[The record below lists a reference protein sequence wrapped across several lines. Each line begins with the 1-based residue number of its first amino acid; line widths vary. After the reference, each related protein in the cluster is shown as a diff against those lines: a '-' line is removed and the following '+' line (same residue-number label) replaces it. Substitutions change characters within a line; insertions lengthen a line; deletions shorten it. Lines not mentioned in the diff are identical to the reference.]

1 MRPRCTSFS
10 SLSILAIALGADSI
24 AQGQSMEPRLY
35 SNAPVGLNFLINTFA
50 YQTGS
55 VLVDTSLPI
64 SNVSATV
71 DTAAVAYSRAI
82 DCWGDSGSVQLALP
96 YAHATA
102 SGDVFEQS
110 RSVTRDG
117 LGDLALRFAVNL
129 YGAPAV
135 DLKQFANYQQDVII
149 GVSLQVTAPS
159 GQYDAAK
166 LVNIGTNRWSFLPQ
180 AGMSKAVG
188 NWTLEVA
195 AGVQFF
201 TANEEFFGN
210 NVRRQ
215 DPLFSTQGHVI
226 YNFNPKLWAA
236 LDATYYTG
244 GRTSVNGTLNENL
257 EHDSRWGATT
267 GYTFTRRNSVKFYF
281 SSGLIART
289 GTDFKVYGIAWQYR
303 WGAGL

>member
-1 MRPRCTSFS
+1 
-10 SLSILAIALGADSI
+10 
-24 AQGQSMEPRLY
+24 MEPRLY
-35 SNAPVGLNFLINTFA
+35 SNAPVGLNFLISTFA
-50 YQTGS
+50 YQTGN

-82 DCWGDSGSVQLALP
+82 DCWGDSGSVQLVLP

-110 RSVTRDG
+110 RSITRDG

-135 DLKQFANYQQDVII
+135 DLKQFAHYRQDVIV

-166 LVNIGTNRWSFLPQ
+166 LVNLGTNRWSFLPQ
-180 AGMSKAVG
+180 AGMSKAIG
-188 NWTLEVA
+188 NWTLELA

-201 TANEEFFGN
+201 TANEEFFGD

-215 DPLFSTQGHVI
+215 DPLFSVQGHMI

-244 GRTSVNGTLNENL
+244 GRTSVNGNLNEDL

-267 GYTFTRRNSVKFYF
+267 GYTLTQRNSVKLYF
-281 SSGLIART
+281 SSGLVART

>member
-1 MRPRCTSFS
+1 MPLQCTSIR
-10 SLSILAIALGADSI
+10 SLAILACAIGVCSI
-24 AQGQSMEPRLY
+24 AHGQSMEPRLY
-35 SNAPVGLNFLINTFA
+35 SNSPVGMNFLITTYS

-55 VLVDTSLPI
+55 VLLDPSLPI

-71 DTAAVAYSRAI
+71 DSAAVAYSRAI
-82 DCWGDSGSVQLALP
+82 DVWGDSGSIQLAMP

-102 SGDVFEQS
+102 SGEIFEQS

-117 LGDLALRFAVNL
+117 LSDLALRFAVNL

-135 DLKQFANYQQDVII
+135 SMKEFANYHQDVII

-166 LVNIGTNRWSFLPQ
+166 LINLGTNRWSFLPQ
-180 AGMSKAVG
+180 AGLSKAIG
-188 NWTLEVA
+188 NWTLELA
-195 AGVQFF
+195 TGVQFF
-201 TANEEFFGN
+201 TDNDEFFGD

-215 DPLFSTQGHVI
+215 DPLFSTQGHAI
-226 YNFNPKLWAA
+226 YNVNPKLWAA

-244 GRTSVNGTLNENL
+244 GRTSLNGTLNENL
-257 EHDSRWGATT
+257 QHNSRWGATT
-267 GYTFTRRNSVKFYF
+267 GYSFTRHNSLKLYF
-281 SSGLIART
+281 SSGLIARS

>member
-1 MRPRCTSFS
+1 
-10 SLSILAIALGADSI
+10 
-24 AQGQSMEPRLY
+24 MEPRLY

-281 SSGLIART
+281 SSGLNRT
-289 GTDFKVYGIAWQYR
+289 HRNGLQGLWDCVAVPLGRGAVTGRGI
-303 WGAGL
+303 GCTLS